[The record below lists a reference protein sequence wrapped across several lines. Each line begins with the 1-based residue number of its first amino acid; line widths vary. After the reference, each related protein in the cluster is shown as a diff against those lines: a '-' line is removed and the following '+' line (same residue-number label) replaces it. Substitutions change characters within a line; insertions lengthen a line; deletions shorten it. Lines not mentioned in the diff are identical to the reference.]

1 MQTKTKP
8 IKDKDIS
15 LIIGHILRWGV
26 YLSLSVAVI
35 GGIIYLTTQGGQAS
49 IRHDLFVEKDENLL
63 NLVKDVFKG
72 VSHGDGLSIVEL
84 GILLLIATPLTRVIF
99 SLWAFNQEKDRMYV
113 VITLLVLMIIFISIL
128 TGFGG

>member
-1 MQTKTKP
+1 MSSKT

-15 LIIGHILRWGV
+15 LIIGQILRWGV

-35 GGIIYLTTQGGQAS
+35 GGIIYLTAKGDHMSMQH
-49 IRHDLFVEKDENLL
+49 RLFIEKDENLL
-63 NLVKDVFKG
+63 QLVKETLKG
-72 VSHGDGLSIVEL
+72 VVHGDGLSIIEL

-99 SLWAFNQEKDRMYV
+99 SLWAFKQENDRMYV
-113 VITLLVLMIIFISIL
+113 LITFIVLTIIFVSIL